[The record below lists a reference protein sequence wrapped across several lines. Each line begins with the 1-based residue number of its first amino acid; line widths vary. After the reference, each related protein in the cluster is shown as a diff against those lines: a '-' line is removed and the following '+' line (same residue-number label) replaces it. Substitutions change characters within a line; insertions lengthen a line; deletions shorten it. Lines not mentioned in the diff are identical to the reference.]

1 VHPWPPAV
9 APYTACPMARH
20 LLQLEG
26 LDAAALTALLDRAE
40 AFLPI
45 AQRTAPPSDALAG
58 RLVANLFYEDS
69 TRTRLSFETAAAR
82 LGARSLAL
90 QGAGSSSSKGES
102 FLDTALNVEALG
114 VDAIVVRSAI
124 AGGAHLLARHVRCS
138 VINAGD
144 GRHEHPTQGLLDCL
158 TVRRALGSI
167 EGRTVAIVGD
177 IANSR
182 VARSAMHALT
192 MLGAT
197 VRLVGPP
204 TLLPRSLGS
213 IVQHPERLSI
223 SHDLDAILGDLDV
236 MMMLR
241 VQLERAAGGGIGSD
255 YRIQYG
261 LTRDRANRLPPHCI
275 VMHPGPVNRG
285 VEVDDDVAD
294 DARRSQILGQV
305 SNGVAIRMAVLQ
317 GCIGS

>member
-1 VHPWPPAV
+1 
-9 APYTACPMARH
+9 MARH

-114 VDAIVVRSAI
+114 VDAIVVRSTI

-236 MMMLR
+236 IMMLR

-255 YRIQYG
+255 YRIHYG